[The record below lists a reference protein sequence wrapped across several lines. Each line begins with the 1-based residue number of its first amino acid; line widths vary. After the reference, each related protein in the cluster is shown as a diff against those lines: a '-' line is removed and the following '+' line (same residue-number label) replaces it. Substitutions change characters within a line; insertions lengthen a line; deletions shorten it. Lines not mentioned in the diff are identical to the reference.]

1 MPQIEPRDKSLKNL
15 KGLHLWHAPLS
26 SCSQRVR
33 LVLAER
39 GLAFQ
44 SHVVN
49 LEAGEH
55 ASAAYQAIHPKG
67 VVPALV
73 QDGRLFIESIDI
85 IRHLA
90 SDDRDLSKGAH
101 DLVHLADGA
110 LDLLYL
116 ADGAQ
121 ADLKLLTFEFLFQGM
136 PPPTED
142 QAKAFQN
149 AHRNAWLKQFHLDFQ
164 AGFDRDRIDHAVRRT
179 AAAFSVVDAR
189 LADGRRCLSGDALSL
204 DDIAWLPNAHR
215 FSLMGWPMEQTPFL
229 AAWFERMRARQSYP
243 TALTDWQPDEVTE
256 AFARYTAQRRAQGT
270 DIRMFGGLGA

>member
-1 MPQIEPRDKSLKNL
+1 MPEIEPRDKSLKNL

-39 GLAFQ
+39 GLTFE

-67 VVPALV
+67 VVPTFV
-73 QDGRLFIESIDI
+73 QDGRVFIESIDI
-85 IRHLA
+85 IRHLVG
-90 SDDRDLSKGAH
+90 DDSALSEGAL
-101 DLVHLADGA
+101 DPLYLADGA

-121 ADLKLLTFEFLFQGM
+121 ADLKLLTFEFLFQGA
-136 PPPTED
+136 PPPPED
-142 QAKAFQN
+142 RAKAFQSSHKN
-149 AHRNAWLKQFHLDFQ
+149 TWLKQFHLDFQ

-179 AAAFSVVDAR
+179 AAAFSVLDAR
-189 LADGRRCLSGDALSL
+189 LADNRRCLSGDALSL
-204 DDIAWLPNAHR
+204 ADIAWLPNAHR
-215 FSLMGWPMEQTPFL
+215 FSLMGWPMERTPFL
-229 AAWFERMRARQSYP
+229 AAWFERMRARQSYK
-243 TALTDWQPDEVTE
+243 TALMDWQPEGVAE
-256 AFARYTAQRRAQGT
+256 AFASYTAQRRGQGT
-270 DIRMFGGLGA
+270 DIRMFGGLSG